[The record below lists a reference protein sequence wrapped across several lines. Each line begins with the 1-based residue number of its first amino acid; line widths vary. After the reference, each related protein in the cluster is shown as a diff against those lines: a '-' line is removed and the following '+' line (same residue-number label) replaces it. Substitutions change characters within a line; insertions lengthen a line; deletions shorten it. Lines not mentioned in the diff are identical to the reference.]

1 MAFAATDLAPQSY
14 YDELA
19 KELES
24 IADALCTNPNLNQ
37 HFASRLKELAKQVR
51 DDSRLMR
58 LGGK

>member
-24 IADALCTNPNLNQ
+24 IADALCKSPNLNQ
-37 HFASRLKELAKQVR
+37 HFAGRLKELAKQVR
-51 DDSRLMR
+51 DDARLMR
-58 LGGK
+58 LAGK